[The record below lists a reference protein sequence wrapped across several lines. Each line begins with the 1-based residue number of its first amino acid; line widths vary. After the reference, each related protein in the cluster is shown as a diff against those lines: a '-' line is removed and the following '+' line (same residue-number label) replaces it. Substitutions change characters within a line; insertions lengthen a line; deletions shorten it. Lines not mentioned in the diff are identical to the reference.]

1 MTEHRSHRDPI
12 ANFFTTDSALF
23 VLGNKCLLAIAKE
36 LPLTLLLT
44 PLGQHTLAYRL
55 FDAQQEGSTPDVGL
69 AGLCLLAIAALMFT
83 LVHLK
88 PRRSAGHV

>member
-1 MTEHRSHRDPI
+1 MHPI
-12 ANFFTTDSALF
+12 LIF
-23 VLGNKCLLAIAKE
+23 LAIAKE

-69 AGLCLLAIAALMFT
+69 AGLCLLAIAALMFV
-83 LVHLK
+83 LVHIK
-88 PRRSAGHV
+88 PQGRAANG